1 MPKYTFEIFPS
12 SKESSNFQSIF
23 FFFFWENKDLIY
35 KKKTDKNLKG
45 NHETF

>member
-12 SKESSNFQSIF
+12 SKESSNFQSNNF
-23 FFFFWENKDLIY
+23 FFSWENKDLIY
-35 KKKTDKNLKG
+35 RTKTDKNLQG